1 MLLDVG
7 CKVVL
12 FDDLLM
18 HKLGDFSSHV
28 EESFR
33 LELKKLGIERV
44 LADKDSMNLLL
55 CGELMSK
62 LNCWL
67 TSLCFSSMLILNSL
81 LTLHRVKLTLDI

>member
-1 MLLDVG
+1 MFLDVG

-33 LELKKLGIERV
+33 LELKNWALKGYWQIKTV
-44 LADKDSMNLLL
+44 
-55 CGELMSK
+55 
-62 LNCWL
+62 
-67 TSLCFSSMLILNSL
+67 
-81 LTLHRVKLTLDI
+81 